1 MAIRTADKGRL
12 RVGVVGCGYQGTN
25 LINAAKQVPA
35 IEITACADPDEPV
48 ARSAAQLAGAAAVFA
63 SVHDLLENCD
73 VDALL
78 IATPHHVLY
87 ETSLAGI
94 EADKHLLVEKPCGMD
109 EKEICQIEEAVARQG
124 ICYMAGYSVR
134 FVPLWQKVHQLLRE
148 GAVGE
153 IRSLTGVFLI
163 WPMSKGWTAV
173 PETGGGPLL
182 FVGSHLVDEI
192 LWCVGD
198 SPVEVMA
205 HATYR
210 GDTRAEELAT
220 FQIRFERGAVA
231 LCLVAQNG
239 AAMTNNVDIYGS
251 AGRLSVRGGGL
262 FDYNAEIESSALAA
276 YSAPT
281 SLRVR
286 PFGDIRT
293 TKHSAQLG
301 EFARAIAESR
311 QPAVTIGDA
320 RLALAVM
327 DAVHRSAR
335 SGAPVRIEG
344 VKSKASRT

>member
-1 MAIRTADKGRL
+1 MTDSTVERGRL
-12 RVGVVGCGYQGTN
+12 QVGLVGCGYQGGN
-25 LINAAKQVPA
+25 LINAARQVPA
-35 IEITACADPDEPV
+35 IAIRACADPDEGA
-48 ARSAAQLAGAAAVFA
+48 ARAAAQMAGGAAVFT
-63 SVHDLLENCD
+63 SVHDLLQSCE

-78 IATPHHVLY
+78 VATPHHVLY

-94 EADKHLLVEKPCGMD
+94 QAGKHLLVEKPCGMD
-109 EKEICQIEEAVARQG
+109 EKEICQIEEAAARQG
-124 ICYMAGYSVR
+124 ICYMAGYSIR
-134 FVPLWQKVHQLLRE
+134 FVPIWQKVHQLLRE

-192 LWCVGD
+192 LWCAGD
-198 SPVEVMA
+198 RPVEVMA
-205 HATYR
+205 HVTYR
-210 GDTRAEELAT
+210 GDTHAEELAA
-220 FQIRFERGAVA
+220 FQIRFARGAVA

-239 AAMTNNVDIYGS
+239 AAMTNNLDIYGS

-262 FDYNAEIESSALAA
+262 FDYTAEVESTALPA

-286 PFGDIRT
+286 PFGDIRN
-293 TKHSAQLG
+293 TKHGAQLA
-301 EFARAIAESR
+301 EFASAIAESR
-311 QPAVTIGDA
+311 QPAVTIGEA

-335 SGAPVRIEG
+335 AGVPVRIE
-344 VKSKASRT
+344 TL